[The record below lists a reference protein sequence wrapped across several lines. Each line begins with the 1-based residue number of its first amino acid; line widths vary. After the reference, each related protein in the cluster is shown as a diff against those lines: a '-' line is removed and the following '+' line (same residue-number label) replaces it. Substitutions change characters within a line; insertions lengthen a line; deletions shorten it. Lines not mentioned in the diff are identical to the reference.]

1 MRLSILYVTRARRL
15 RRSPIRSRRVAF
27 YFLMRSQD
35 DVVGVLAHRI
45 SFRRGHQREDSGG
58 APEGEGEG
66 EGDVADERGQQQD
79 TPHWGMSAPLSKT
92 VHFPS
97 AQ

>member
-1 MRLSILYVTRARRL
+1 MLLLT
-15 RRSPIRSRRVAF
+15 F
-27 YFLMRSQD
+27 SQD
-35 DVVGVLAHRI
+35 DAISTLAHRI

-58 APEGEGEG
+58 APENAGLGEG

-79 TPHWGMSAPLSKT
+79 TPHRGMSLAMPPPLSKT